1 MDNSLQPVR
10 NAPVNY
16 TWSFDGRTGVN
27 FTDSNGFFE
36 IPFNVSA
43 SDALGNFTLQFEY
56 AGTPL
61 LKGTAVSQSVWVVS
75 RTYMQV
81 ISTEDNLR
89 RSGDKW
95 DFTAQ
100 VSDDNKTSIRDSGG
114 TALSGSETPFG
125 GLVDVIFEGSDF
137 QGTLHRQVVATLAP
151 NAGVISLPE
160 VEPDGSHLCFYDGN
174 GDGTPDRDVDGDGLE
189 VEESIGC
196 LKSNISPLNPSLLR
210 ADPESFL
217 PDGFGPVNVILRFQ
231 ETLPNE
237 GCQPL
242 DVSYLGIQG
251 AWDPCTSVPGN
262 DHFRLTMT
270 NNANGFNLIGRT
282 VMSVDDQIVYTS
294 EIDPLTGEVVP
305 KPMIVTG
312 QLSDE
317 LGVNLTDRSI
327 RVNYEMVNGQTGPV
341 ACQSGVT
348 NADGFF
354 AITCPLSDVMAGKAK
369 VTVSYSAYDNN
380 DAYRYEN
387 KTVQTEFDV
396 FSNSTLQITEVGPF
410 KSSVDQYIAPN
421 GSRYPV
427 LYLKESFHIDAFLA
441 QSNGQAVGGKCL
453 NIYLDPDEN
462 IRPLATVRTSD
473 IDGSVEWFSGDPLQ
487 NPTLRGVE
495 TTGGKLEGF
504 RTLRVAFEPDRN
516 IPGGCDKDS
525 SNALNGS
532 AMDIEVLVRSRVD
545 LQVKQT
551 WSNSGAN
558 GADEGDLIF
567 GEIALLRDRLDLAVE
582 NEEVIFAYEFF
593 GDTDEDGVED
603 AWVVSDLNN
612 KTRTNEQ
619 GVASFE
625 WSFVGQSCDGTPCSG
640 LWRITAYYP
649 GSTYFAPSQDN
660 ITHEI
665 TYKKADDLSASSG
678 LFGPGNMI
686 GLAIVLMALLI
697 AGAIYYQRVQQQ
709 RQVQALRGILTD
721 AMMQLEASNEYI
733 AAIFDCYKSLVKH
746 FRKYGFMKKV
756 YETAR
761 EFEAAVRTAFNM
773 VPVDQLDDFLSIFE
787 EARYSEHT
795 IDATHRDRAMQTLGA
810 ITNSLT
816 MALGE
821 ESVVK
826 RIDTSSIYDNL
837 TKAGEFVAAD
847 GTVRQA
853 GIVEGENTDF
863 KI

>member
-1 MDNSLQPVR
+1 
-10 NAPVNY
+10 
-16 TWSFDGRTGVN
+16 
-27 FTDSNGFFE
+27 
-36 IPFNVSA
+36 
-43 SDALGNFTLQFEY
+43 
-56 AGTPL
+56 
-61 LKGTAVSQSVWVVS
+61 
-75 RTYMQV
+75 MQV

-89 RSGDKW
+89 RNGDKW

-100 VSDDNKTSIRDSGG
+100 LSDDNKTSIRDSGG
-114 TALSGSETPFG
+114 TALSGSETPYG

-174 GDGTPDRDVDGDGLE
+174 GDNIPDRDVDGDGLE
-189 VEESIGC
+189 VEETIGC
-196 LKSNISPLNPSLLR
+196 LKANISPLNPTLLR

-251 AWDPCTSVPGN
+251 AWDPCTSIPGN

-282 VMSVDDQIVYTS
+282 IMTVDDQIVYTS
-294 EIDPLTGEVVP
+294 EVDPLTGEVVP

-341 ACQSGVT
+341 ACQSGTT

-410 KSSVDQYIAPN
+410 KSSVDQYVAPN

-516 IPGGCDKDS
+516 IPGGCDKDN

-532 AMDIEVLVRSRVD
+532 AMDIEILVRSRVD

-551 WSNSGAN
+551 WSNN
-558 GADEGDLIF
+558 GVDTDTLIV

-582 NEEVIFAYEFF
+582 NEEVIFAYEFY
-593 GDTDEDGVED
+593 GDTDEDGIED

-619 GVASFE
+619 GVAMFE

-640 LWRITAYYP
+640 QWRITAYYP

-665 TYKKADDLSASSG
+665 IYQKADNLDASGG
-678 LFGPGNMI
+678 LFSPGNLI
-686 GLAIVLMALLI
+686 GFAIVLMALLI

-761 EFEAAVRTAFNM
+761 EFEAAVRSAFNM
-773 VPVDQLDDFLSIFE
+773 VPADQLDDFLSIFE

-826 RIDTSSIYDNL
+826 RIDTASIYDNL

-847 GTVRQA
+847 GSVRQA

>member
-1 MDNSLQPVR
+1 
-10 NAPVNY
+10 
-16 TWSFDGRTGVN
+16 
-27 FTDSNGFFE
+27 
-36 IPFNVSA
+36 
-43 SDALGNFTLQFEY
+43 
-56 AGTPL
+56 
-61 LKGTAVSQSVWVVS
+61 
-75 RTYMQV
+75 
-81 ISTEDNLR
+81 
-89 RSGDKW
+89 
-95 DFTAQ
+95 
-100 VSDDNKTSIRDSGG
+100 
-114 TALSGSETPFG
+114 
-125 GLVDVIFEGSDF
+125 
-137 QGTLHRQVVATLAP
+137 
-151 NAGVISLPE
+151 
-160 VEPDGSHLCFYDGN
+160 
-174 GDGTPDRDVDGDGLE
+174 
-189 VEESIGC
+189 
-196 LKSNISPLNPSLLR
+196 
-210 ADPESFL
+210 
-217 PDGFGPVNVILRFQ
+217 
-231 ETLPNE
+231 
-237 GCQPL
+237 
-242 DVSYLGIQG
+242 
-251 AWDPCTSVPGN
+251 
-262 DHFRLTMT
+262 MT

-294 EIDPLTGEVVP
+294 EVDPLTGEVVP

-317 LGVNLTDRSI
+317 LGVNLTNRII

-341 ACQSGVT
+341 ACQSGNT

-369 VTVSYSAYDNN
+369 VTVAYSAYDNN

-410 KSSVDQYIAPN
+410 KSSVDQWVAPN

-462 IRPLATVRTSD
+462 VRPLATVRTSD
-473 IDGSVEWFSGDPLQ
+473 IDGTVEWFSGDPLQ

-558 GADEGDLIF
+558 GAPEGKLIV
-567 GEIALLRDRLDLAVE
+567 GQIALLRDRLDLAVE

-593 GDTDEDGVED
+593 DDETGE
-603 AWVVSDLNN
+603 WVVSDLNN

-619 GVASFE
+619 GVAGFE
-625 WSFVGQSCDGTPCSG
+625 WSFIGQSCDGNPCSG
-640 LWRITAYYP
+640 VWRITAYYP

-665 TYKKADDLSASSG
+665 TYKEAEALGDANG
-678 LFGPGNMI
+678 LFTPGNLI
-686 GLAIVLMALLI
+686 GFAIILMALLI

-746 FRKYGFMKKV
+746 FKKYGFMKKV

-761 EFEAAVRTAFNM
+761 EFEAAVRSAFNM
-773 VPVDQLDDFLSIFE
+773 VPADQLDDFLSIFE

-795 IDATHRDRAMQTLGA
+795 IDATHRDRALQTLGA

-826 RIDTSSIYDNL
+826 RVDVSSIYDNL

-853 GIVEGENTDF
+853 GIVEGEDTDF